1 MELTGQL
8 SITDGESKVDGTLLA
23 RCGASSPFSAATSFI
38 RNAGFD
44 EPDFVTVT
52 GSSGNILGRA
62 VLCITKVEGGGTKA
76 AAATGAARA
85 AGKKAV
91 AKKAAAKKAVA
102 AQPRKPKTVP
112 GKAAPRKR
120 S

>member
-1 MELTGQL
+1 MELTGRL

-52 GSSGNILGRA
+52 GSPGNILGRA
-62 VLCITKVEGGGTKA
+62 VLCITKVEGGGTA

-85 AGKKAV
+85 AGTKAV

>member
-1 MELTGQL
+1 MELTGRL

-76 AAATGAARA
+76 AATGAARA